1 MIDLNLYDESYEVVF
16 DVIHKVKVVCIDNEY
31 YEIRAITNYRT
42 YQINC
47 GGNISLDDYDEVEF
61 DRENDNKIFY
71 DCMSYDD
78 EIFYEGPLNEDF
90 YNFLDD
96 YDLFDILEDCHSF
109 LDKKRKIINISYLSE
124 DTEYL

>member
-1 MIDLNLYDESYEVVF
+1 M
-16 DVIHKVKVVCIDNEY
+16 CIDNEY